1 MKDGSTP
8 GHSGDWDNGAY
19 LLDPYDDS
27 EAVLNA
33 TYTIYHNISFQSQQ
47 YFKTNT
53 VIPVLQIR
61 KLRNREGK

>member
-8 GHSGDWDNGAY
+8 GHSGDWDNGVY

-33 TYTIYHNISFQSQQ
+33 TYTMYHFNLSNTSRPILLFQF
-47 YFKTNT
+47 Y
-53 VIPVLQIR
+53 R
-61 KLRNREGK
+61 